1 MVTRVRIEKE
11 WTSSQLRHAG
21 ILAPVTVKQLLPYFQ
36 RPSDFIKAFAL
47 RDRVM
52 TDLASGSGAELAST
66 LKSVARL
73 SVSRDILAKTG
84 LGYLIKDDSIWIR
97 AGNESRKLAYAIRYK
112 WSTQLKGAPLEIPE
126 LSLIPSLKGFK
137 SSVFQSDVIEM
148 KAWLSSVDSASP
160 DEQLVNQSAVLLVLH
175 GFRCPKHMRGL
186 APGTSIP
193 SLIAPPSSHSC
204 AELWLR
210 LTLPPAFSGPL

>member
-1 MVTRVRIEKE
+1 MVTRVRVEKE

-36 RPSDFIKAFAL
+36 RPSEFVTAFAL

-52 TDLASGSGAELAST
+52 TDLASGSGTELAST

-73 SVSRDILAKTG
+73 SVSKDILAKTG

-112 WSTQLKGAPLEIPE
+112 WSTQLKGTPLEIPE
-126 LSLIPSLKGFK
+126 LSLNPSLKGYI

-148 KAWLSSVDSASP
+148 KAWLSSVDSTSP
-160 DEQLVNQSAVLLVLH
+160 D
-175 GFRCPKHMRGL
+175 
-186 APGTSIP
+186 
-193 SLIAPPSSHSC
+193 
-204 AELWLR
+204 
-210 LTLPPAFSGPL
+210 